1 MIAQDRGHGGGVAAM
16 TTDFYPALATGS
28 PRTIVGTRGRASGAM
43 SSRAVCQIGLAVMH
57 TSLCTPWELWT
68 LWVVL
73 SAWEGDS
80 DAH

>member
-1 MIAQDRGHGGGVAAM
+1 MNVQDQGCDEGVGPT
-16 TTDFYPALATGS
+16 TTDFNPALAKGS
-28 PRTIVGTRGRASGAM
+28 PTTNMASHGRAFGAM
-43 SSRAVCQIGLAVMH
+43 SSRAAVCQIGLAVIH
-57 TSLCTPWELWT
+57 TSLCTPWA